1 MMQKSLIPLAIAL
14 LTLLAMPI
22 RVDGHAFLA
31 RAEPRVGSR
40 IKKPPNE
47 VRIWFSEPVQSVS
60 SSIKVF
66 DASGK
71 QVDKRDTHLDRA
83 NRALL
88 HVSLTPGLAPGSYK
102 VMWRATSVDS
112 HVTDGDFRFQLAP

>member
-1 MMQKSLIPLAIAL
+1 MQKPLIPFAIAL

-22 RVDGHAFLA
+22 RVDAHAFLA

-40 IKKPPNE
+40 VNKPPNE
-47 VRIWFSEPVQSVS
+47 VRIWFSEPVQPVL
-60 SSIKVF
+60 SSIKVS

-71 QVDKRDTHLDRA
+71 QVDKRNTHLDRA

-88 HVSLTPGLAPGSYK
+88 HVSLYPGLAPGSYK

-112 HVTDGDFRFQLAP
+112 HLTRGDFRFQLAP